1 MVEST
6 TVYGNGFF
14 LLRKLNYVCIFG
26 FVLYNILSNK
36 IRIWNYVSLFCFEY
50 VTWIYN
56 LKLFKK
62 LSAWNILYEKII
74 V

>member
-50 VTWIYN
+50 VT
-56 LKLFKK
+56 
-62 LSAWNILYEKII
+62 
-74 V
+74 